1 MEDVLDVYSG
11 DHDDGTVL
19 VCVDETSKQQTKETR
34 EPLSVRPRQ
43 PAGYDFEYERNG
55 VRPRFVGKFRKS
67 CCQVIRDVYVF
78 G

>member
-34 EPLSVRPRQ
+34 EPLPVRPGSVRRLVETHSRALKG
-43 PAGYDFEYERNG
+43 PAM
-55 VRPRFVGKFRKS
+55 
-67 CCQVIRDVYVF
+67 
-78 G
+78 